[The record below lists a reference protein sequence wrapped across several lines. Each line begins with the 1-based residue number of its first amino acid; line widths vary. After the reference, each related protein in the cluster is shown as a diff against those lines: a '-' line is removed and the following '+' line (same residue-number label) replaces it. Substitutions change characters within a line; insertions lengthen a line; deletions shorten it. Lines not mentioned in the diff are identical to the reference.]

1 MPDFTVSVSEHI
13 LPNGLKVLIAPIH
26 YSPVV
31 SVWAFYRVGSRHE
44 QIGVTGISHWVEHML
59 FKGTAKFPK
68 GQIARLIQKHGGT
81 LNGQTSYDH
90 TAYFETLPKENWLI
104 GLDIEADR
112 MTNALF
118 DPQETELERGVI
130 LSELEMYENHPE
142 HRLFTEVLASAYQ
155 VHPYRNPII
164 GWRCDL
170 ERMSRDDLYW
180 HYRRFYAPNNAFIVL
195 SGDITLEEALPEIE
209 KRFGELQPSQE
220 VKVPEIRELPQR
232 SERRVKVKGYGEL
245 PLIMIVFHA
254 PTYQLDGAS
263 QGESDNKLIPY
274 ALHTLADVLGRGRT
288 SRLYRKLVETKKALS
303 VWVRNSVNREAALF
317 TVFVTLTDQSSLSD
331 VEDTILSELEQLR
344 ESPPT
349 QEELER
355 AVRMEEAD
363 FLRALDG
370 ATERAYHLG
379 VCEILG
385 DRELL
390 NTYLP
395 NLKKVTPELLV
406 KAAKQIF
413 NETNRTVG
421 WFEPVKG

>member
-1 MPDFTVSVSEHI
+1 MPDFAASVSEHI

-44 QIGVTGISHWVEHML
+44 QIGVTGVSHWVEHML
-59 FKGTAKFPK
+59 FKGTPKFPK

-81 LNGQTSYDH
+81 LNGHTSYDH

-142 HRLFTEVLASAYQ
+142 HRLFTEVLASTYQ
-155 VHPYRNPII
+155 IHPYRNPII

-209 KRFGELQPSQE
+209 KRFGELQPGQE
-220 VKVPEIRELPQR
+220 IKVPEIRELPQR

-263 QGESDNKLIPY
+263 QGEGDNKLIPY

-303 VWVRNSVNREAALF
+303 VWVRNSVNKEAALF
-317 TVFVTLTDQSSLSD
+317 TLFVTLTDQSSLSD
-331 VEDTILSELEQLR
+331 VEDTILSELEQLK

-355 AVRMEEAD
+355 AIRMEEAD

-385 DRELL
+385 DWKLL

-395 NLKKVTPELLV
+395 NLKKVTTELLV
-406 KAAKQIF
+406 EAAKQIF
-413 NETNRTVG
+413 NETNRTIG